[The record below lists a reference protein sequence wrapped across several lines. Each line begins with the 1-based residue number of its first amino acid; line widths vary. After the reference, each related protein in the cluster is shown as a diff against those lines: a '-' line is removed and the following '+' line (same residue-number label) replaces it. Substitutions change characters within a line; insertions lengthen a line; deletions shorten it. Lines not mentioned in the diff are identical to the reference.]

1 MPALT
6 RRRAPEAREECWH
19 IYSGD
24 VHVGTIAIRAGIPHD
39 EDPWGWSCGFY
50 PGSEP
55 GEYLY
60 GTAIDFDQARGDFE
74 AAWRIFSAKRTDADF
89 QAWRNQRDR
98 TAAKYAAWAR
108 GEKLPSQI
116 PNFNDG
122 LPLRRPVR

>member
-6 RRRAPEAREECWH
+6 RRRYPEAREECWH
-19 IYSGD
+19 IYFDD

-60 GTAIDFDQARGDFE
+60 GTAIDFDQARRDFE
-74 AAWRIFSAKRTDADF
+74 AGASFQRSAPMAIIRPGAISATG
-89 QAWRNQRDR
+89 RRENMPCGS
-98 TAAKYAAWAR
+98 AAK
-108 GEKLPSQI
+108 SC
-116 PNFNDG
+116 
-122 LPLRRPVR
+122 LRLLAH

>member
-6 RRRAPEAREECWH
+6 RRRSPEAREECWH

-39 EDPWGWSCGFY
+39 GDPWGWSCGFY

-60 GTAIDFDQARGDFE
+60 GTAIDFDQARRDFE
-74 AAWRIFSAKRTDADF
+74 AASRLFCETHRGRLSGLARSERLDGAKICHVGARREAAVADAELLD
-89 QAWRNQRDR
+89 
-98 TAAKYAAWAR
+98 
-108 GEKLPSQI
+108 EV
-116 PNFNDG
+116 
-122 LPLRRPVR
+122 PLRRNVR

>member
-6 RRRAPEAREECWH
+6 RRRSPDSPEECWH

-39 EDPWGWSCGFY
+39 GDPWGWSCGFY

-60 GTAIDFDQARGDFE
+60 GTAIDFDQARRDFE
-74 AAWRIFSAKRTDADF
+74 AAWRVFSAKRTEADF
-89 QAWRNQRDR
+89 QEWRDQRDW
-98 TAAKYAAWAR
+98 TARKYAIWKAGERRPPPQPRSTIRWAR
-108 GEKLPSQI
+108 GGTLY
-116 PNFNDG
+116 
-122 LPLRRPVR
+122 